1 MTKSRSK
8 LLCTVLFALCACISI
23 CGAGV
28 AQTITGSITGV
39 VTDATGAV
47 VPGAKVTATNVDTG
61 VATVDVTNG
70 AGIYSL
76 RFLQIGRYKVD
87 TVANGFSKQSYGP
100 FSLEIDQVAKV
111 NVTLAIGSS
120 STTVDVGATE
130 QPILNTENATLGETF
145 SENTINSIPLNG
157 RDFSQLTVFTPGAV
171 STDYGA
177 FGGQASTERDT
188 GGSTV
193 ANVNG
198 NRAQSNNYILDGQ
211 EINEN
216 LNNTVGYTPSPDS
229 LDQIRVISSN
239 ANAEFG
245 NVNGGEILMVTKS
258 GTNHFHGSIFGFLE
272 NDKLDANSWTNN
284 DNLVPIAKNPFTQ
297 TIFGGTIGGPIFK
310 DKLFFFA
317 DYEGL
322 RWHQGGSSPF
332 SVAPAAFRGQT
343 ATANCPV
350 GSSDFSALLSSN
362 GAQLYNTQNSAGA
375 VPYTNNC
382 VPITNPVAAYLFA
395 HPNIYPLPNTPTS
408 DPTGVQNN
416 FVGPTGSF
424 HRNDQG
430 DIKIDYHFRSKDVIS
445 GRYSQGYAQDGVSK
459 EPIPVQFPSASNYP
473 DHLFVADWTRTINS
487 AIVNSARASY
497 ARIRYNSGVTTDP
510 SGVFG
515 LTGNSVVGIPS
526 QAQQT
531 AGFSLQSFSNDIPSS
546 SGSTGVGVVSN
557 VGANPTPE
565 IFIDNV
571 FQYGDNLTWQK
582 GKHLLKF
589 GAELTRYQQNS
600 FYPGNDGELGTFTYS
615 GQFTA
620 DPSATAATA
629 VDYGFADFVAGY
641 AFDATVGQVVGRTG
655 QRQYR
660 NAYYAQDDWKFSSN
674 LTFNIGLR
682 YEFDQPIYEVNNKM
696 ANINLATGVVEY
708 AGSIPAGNTFSNA
721 TTCSNQACY
730 DSSKANFMPR
740 LGFAYQPRPK
750 AVIRGGYGIT
760 TYLEGTGANLR
771 LTQNPPFHNDFET
784 KATIPTDTGTYSPG
798 TPVLTSNGF
807 PTNTPPITTFYAW
820 KKNLQSAIIQ
830 EFSLTGEYQLTNTS
844 SLQVGY
850 IGEVGKHLVDPA
862 YANQLMAPGATA
874 PFADIVG
881 QGGVVKVTASDSSL
895 SYNALQAIFR
905 QRLTSGLEFTANY
918 TYSKAL
924 TDDIGY
930 YGAADIQQQYYQQNV
945 YNIHGDWGPAGDDVR
960 HAFSATGTYTLPFGR
975 GKRFGTNSNAIVDEV
990 LGGWK
995 VSGSSVAY
1003 TGFPVTVTS
1012 PAEYSSTIG
1021 AYTGAARPDQ
1031 VNPVKITGRSIGHWF
1046 GTDPSITDH
1055 CGSGAND
1062 GVCAYAEQSQTAFGD
1077 VKTGS
1082 LRAPGFFN
1090 VDAALQKSFTVYHE
1104 NRLDFRADFF
1114 NLGNIA
1120 SYGNPDNGIADL
1132 NFGQINSTR
1141 STERHIQF
1149 ELKYAF

>member
-1 MTKSRSK
+1 MSNRTRKMIR
-8 LLCTVLFALCACISI
+8 VAMIALFTCMSIS
-23 CGAGV
+23 CLSF
-28 AQTITGSITGV
+28 AQTITGTITGL

-47 VPGAKVTATNVDTG
+47 VPGAKVRVTNVDTG
-61 VATVDVTNG
+61 VSVSDVTNG

-87 TVANGFSKQSYGP
+87 TEATGFTKQSYGP

-111 NVTLAIGSS
+111 NVTLAVGSS
-120 STTVDVGATE
+120 ATTVDVGAAE

-145 SENTINSIPLNG
+145 TENTINNIPLNG

-171 STDYGA
+171 STDFGA
-177 FGGQASTERDT
+177 FGTSNSSERDES
-188 GGSTV
+188 GSTV

-216 LNNTVGYTPSPDS
+216 LNNTIGYTPSPDS

-245 NVNGGEILMVTKS
+245 NVNGGEVVMVTKS
-258 GTNHFHGSIFGFLE
+258 GTNHLHGSVFGFLE
-272 NDKLDANSWTNN
+272 SAKLDANSWAHGQSNP
-284 DNLVPIAKNPFTQ
+284 VIPVSPFTQ
-297 TIFGGTIGGPIFK
+297 TIFGGTIGGPILK

-317 DYEGL
+317 DYEGF
-322 RWHQGGSSPF
+322 RTHTGGSSAF
-332 SVAPAAFRGQT
+332 SVAPAAYRGQT
-343 ATANCPV
+343 ATANCAV
-350 GSSDFSALLSSN
+350 GQADFSNL
-362 GAQLYNTQNSAGA
+362 GYQLYNTQVAGGP

-382 VPITNPVAAYLFA
+382 VPITNPVALYLFS
-395 HPNIYPLPNTPTS
+395 HPNVYPLPNAAANS
-408 DPTGVQNN
+408 GDSTGIQDNYEGLSGN
-416 FVGPTGSF
+416 FN
-424 HRNDQG
+424 RNDQG
-430 DIKIDYHFRSKDVIS
+430 DIKIDYHFRDKDVIS
-445 GRYSQGYAQDGVSK
+445 GRYSQGIGQDGTTK
-459 EPIPVQFPSASNYP
+459 EPVPVQFPTASNFP
-473 DHLFVADWTRTINS
+473 DHLFVTDWTRTINS
-487 AIVNSARASY
+487 AVVNSARVSY

-531 AGFSLQSFSNDIPSS
+531 AGFSEQSFS
-546 SGSTGVGVVSN
+546 GTTVSN
-557 VGANPTPE
+557 FGANPTPE

-600 FYPGNDGELGTFTYS
+600 FYPGNDGELGTFSYD
-615 GQFTA
+615 GQF
-620 DPSATAATA
+620 SAGLAANSKQN
-629 VDYGFADFVAGY
+629 GFADFVSNY
-641 AFDATVGQVVGRTG
+641 ADDATVGQVVGRTG

-660 NAYYAQDDWKFSSN
+660 NAYFAQDDWKFTPT

-682 YEFDQPIYEVNNKM
+682 YEYDQPIYEVNNKM
-696 ANINLATGVVEY
+696 ANINLDTAVVEY
-708 AGSIPAGNTFSNA
+708 AGKIPSANTFPNA
-721 TTCSNQACY
+721 TVCSNRACY
-730 DSSKANFMPR
+730 SDSKANFMPR
-740 LGFAYQPRPK
+740 LGFAYQPRSK
-750 AVIRGGYGIT
+750 AVVRGGYGIT

-784 KATIPTDTGTYSPG
+784 KAAIPTDTGGVYSEG

-807 PTNTPPITTFYAW
+807 PTNTPPVTTFYAW

-830 EFSLTGEYQLTNTS
+830 EFSLTGEYELTHTS

-850 IGEVGKHLVDPA
+850 VGEVGKHLVDPA
-862 YANQLMAPGATA
+862 YANQLTAPGAAA
-874 PFADIVG
+874 PYAGVVG
-881 QGGVVKVTASDSSL
+881 QQGVVKVTASDSSL

-905 QRLTSGLEFTANY
+905 QRLTAGLEFTANY

-930 YGAADIQQQYYQQNV
+930 YGAADIDQQYYQQNV

-960 HAFSATGTYTLPFGR
+960 HAFSATGTYQLPYGHGQKFG
-975 GKRFGTNSNAIVDEV
+975 GDSNILLQEI

-995 VSGSSVAY
+995 VSGSSIAY

-1012 PAEYSSTIG
+1012 TPEYSALVF

-1031 VNPVKITGRSIGHWF
+1031 INPVKIVGRSVSHWF
-1046 GTDPSITDH
+1046 GTDPSITSP
-1055 CGSGAND
+1055 CSSGAVNST
-1062 GVCAYAEQSQTAFGD
+1062 CAFATQSQTNFGD
-1077 VKTGS
+1077 VRTGS

-1090 VDAALQKSFTVYHE
+1090 VDAALQKSFTVFHE
-1104 NRLDFRADFF
+1104 QHVDFRSDFF
-1114 NLGNIA
+1114 NAFNIA
-1120 SYGNPDNGIADL
+1120 SYGNPDNGITDS
-1132 NFGQINSTR
+1132 NFGQITSTR